1 MFYGWRAAKTMLQ
14 YMISAHD
21 VRYSRCT
28 YFNCKAGQ
36 PMYSFVLLL
45 VLIAVLWYAYQKN
58 KETFK
63 QLSIGQTAGVF
74 VAYGAAVAIIVAA
87 LYYVVQP
94 VTEPIANELL
104 KLAARFGLLIIVLFV
119 CMFFLEKVL
128 KKITNGAFPPKRR

>member
-1 MFYGWRAAKTMLQ
+1 
-14 YMISAHD
+14 
-21 VRYSRCT
+21 
-28 YFNCKAGQ
+28 
-36 PMYSFVLLL
+36 MYSFVLLL

-74 VAYGAAVAIIVAA
+74 VSYGAAVAIIVAV

-94 VTEPIANELL
+94 ITEPIANELL

-128 KKITNGAFPPKRR
+128 KKITNGVFPPKRG